1 MNWQELLER
10 ATQAVAKAQKLLTEA
25 GDAITDEQKS
35 EVDTLLA
42 EAEGLQADAEKL
54 RGNDDREERMKRL
67 TAAMAAE
74 HGNNGR
80 SHPAGAAASPLAADG
95 FKNWAEFLVAVKHGR
110 DERLIPIE
118 SVMSGS
124 ERKALAEG
132 AGESGGF
139 LVPPE
144 HYGQMLEISA
154 EEAIVRPRAFLM
166 PMGSRSIT
174 YPKLNQV
181 EAPDSGETA
190 FYGGVALE
198 WFEENTDLAEMDVAF
213 QMGELVAH
221 GLGGWLP
228 VPNQL
233 IANSAVSLGAMIP
246 RLFGGAA
253 NWAVDYACLRG
264 DGVAKPLGI
273 IAAPV
278 TEWIV
283 RAVDDQ
289 FAFGDA
295 VGMLA
300 AFLASSWG
308 RGVWVMSQS
317 VLPQLYQMVD
327 GLGQYIWLPNA
338 GEKGPGT
345 LLGIPIVFTEKLPVL
360 GDRGDVLLC
369 DFGYYVLGDRELP
382 TVAASIHER
391 FRRNQTTYRIT
402 LWLDGQPWLDDQ
414 ITLAD
419 GVTEVSPF
427 VGLDEAA
434 PL

>member
-1 MNWQELLER
+1 MNWQEMLEQV
-10 ATQAVAKAQKLLTEA
+10 AALTKQAQTLLTEA
-25 GDAITDEQKS
+25 GDAITDEQKDK
-35 EVDTLLA
+35 VDVLLA
-42 EAEGLQADAEKL
+42 KAEGLQADAVKA
-54 RGNDDREERMKRL
+54 RGNTDREERLKKL
-67 TAAMAAE
+67 QAAMESKERA
-74 HGNNGR
+74 
-80 SHPAGAAASPLAADG
+80 PALARASAPTLDADK
-95 FKNWAEFLVAVKHGR
+95 FKDWAEFLVAVKHGR
-110 DERLIPIE
+110 DPRLTPIE
-118 SVMSGS
+118 SLMSGN

-132 AGESGGF
+132 AGASGGF

-144 HYGQMLEISA
+144 HYSQMLEISA

-174 YPKLNQV
+174 FPKLNQV
-181 EAPDSGETA
+181 EAPDSGHTA

-198 WFEENTDLAEMDVAF
+198 WFEENTDLDEMDIEF
-213 QMGELVAH
+213 RMGELVAH

-228 VPNQL
+228 VPNNL

-253 NWAVDYACLRG
+253 NWAVDYACLQG

-289 FAFGDA
+289 FAFVDA

-327 GLGQYIWLPNA
+327 GLGQHVWLPNA
-338 GEKGPGT
+338 SEKGPGT

-369 DFGYYVLGDRELP
+369 DFGYYILGDRELP
-382 TVAASIHER
+382 TVAASTHER

-402 LWLDGQPWLDDQ
+402 QWVDGQPWLDDQ
-414 ITLAD
+414 IKLAD

-434 PL
+434 PD